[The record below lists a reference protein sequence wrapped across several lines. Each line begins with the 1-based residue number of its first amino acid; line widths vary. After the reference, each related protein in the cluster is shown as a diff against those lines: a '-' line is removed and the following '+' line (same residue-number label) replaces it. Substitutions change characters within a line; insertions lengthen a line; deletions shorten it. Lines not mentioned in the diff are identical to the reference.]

1 LYVLIQGGRGLIKKF
16 YGLADNNGLFK
27 KVLGVIL
34 IITGLLICTGYM
46 KKLEAT
52 LIDYVPD
59 SGKIE
64 SLLIKN
70 IHTDT
75 ITQPIIETQ
84 QVPVVPQVKE
94 EVLPQ

>member
-1 LYVLIQGGRGLIKKF
+1 LIKKF
-16 YGLADNNGLFK
+16 YGIADNNGSFK
-27 KVLGVIL
+27 KILGVVL
-34 IITGLLICTGYM
+34 IITGLLIISGYM

-59 SGKIE
+59 VGSIE

-70 IHTDT
+70 IDTDSL
-75 ITQPIIETQ
+75 TQSVTETQ
-84 QVPVVPQVKE
+84 KVPVASSVKE